1 MPLLAAAVAPGLLSP
16 LEGLCARPERIEPRQ
31 PASRASGA
39 LPPWRRP
46 PLLRSPLPPAQ
57 AGSIAGIA
65 GLTFAS
71 FTAVSFLE
79 VRRKI
84 EDQLAAGEEP
94 YQLRVEPR
102 KQPPRKPGAAAKKK
116 AGSGKRKK

>member
-1 MPLLAAAVAPGLLSP
+1 V
-16 LEGLCARPERIEPRQ
+16 
-31 PASRASGA
+31 
-39 LPPWRRP
+39 
-46 PLLRSPLPPAQ
+46 Q

-84 EDQLAAGEEP
+84 EDQIAAGEDP
-94 YQLRVEPR
+94 YELRVEPR
-102 KQPPRKPGAAAKKK
+102 VQPPRKPSAAAKKK
-116 AGSGKRKK
+116 GGSGKRKK